1 MQLMRSFQ
9 RRASMRGLSLVELM
23 VGIAVSL
30 FIVAAAALLT
40 STQLTENRRLL
51 LETQLQQD
59 LRATADIVT
68 RELRRSSF
76 WNNAPAGVPAPSGGA
91 VVPNA
96 FEAVTLNTSGS
107 SEVIYRYWRS
117 SGAEVFGFRLNNA
130 GVVQSCQTDGSEALG
145 PCTTVPWQ
153 DLTDGRTMEVTNF
166 QIDDVRAGLSANDD
180 LVTLPCPTLCSCPAP
195 CLDPLQPTA
204 CWPKV
209 GVREFT
215 VQITAR
221 SRAFPEVQR
230 TLTSSVRVRNDRVVF
245 STEAA
250 ANSACPA
257 S

>member
-1 MQLMRSFQ
+1 MQLRQNS
-9 RRASMRGLSLVELM
+9 RRQASMRGLSLVELM

-76 WNNAPAGVPAPSGGA
+76 WHEAPAGVPAPLGGN

-96 FEAVTLNTSGS
+96 FEAVSVTTGTS
-107 SEVIYRYWRS
+107 SEVIYRYWRIN
-117 SGAEVFGFRLNNA
+117 AVEVFGFRLNNA
-130 GVVQSCQTDGSEALG
+130 GVIQSCQTNDSEAGG

-153 DLTDGRTMEVTNF
+153 DLTDGRTMVVTDF
-166 QIDDVRAGLSANDD
+166 QIDDERTGLSANND
-180 LVTLPCPTLCSCPAP
+180 LVTLPCSAP
-195 CLDPLQPTA
+195 CSDGTA
-204 CWPKV
+204 SCWPKV

-215 VQITAR
+215 IQITAR

-230 TLTSSVRVRNDRVVF
+230 TLNSSVRVRNDRVLF
-245 STEAA
+245 SSEAA

>member
-1 MQLMRSFQ
+1 MHLTQRFG
-9 RRASMRGLSLVELM
+9 RRAFMRGLSLVELM

-59 LRATADIVT
+59 LRATVDIVT

-76 WNNAPAGVPAPSGGA
+76 WHNAPAGVPAPSGGTVA
-91 VVPNA
+91 PNA
-96 FEAVTLNTSGS
+96 FEAVSVTTSGS

-130 GVVQSCQTDGSEALG
+130 RVVQSCQTDGSEALG

-153 DLTDGRTMEVTNF
+153 DLTDGRTMEVTDF
-166 QIDDVRAGLSANDD
+166 RIDDARAGLSANDD
-180 LVTLPCPTLCSCPAP
+180 LVTLPCASPCS
-195 CLDPLQPTA
+195 DGTA
-204 CWPKV
+204 SCWPKV

-215 VQITAR
+215 IQITAR

-230 TLTSSVRVRNDRVVF
+230 TLSSSVRVRNDRVVF